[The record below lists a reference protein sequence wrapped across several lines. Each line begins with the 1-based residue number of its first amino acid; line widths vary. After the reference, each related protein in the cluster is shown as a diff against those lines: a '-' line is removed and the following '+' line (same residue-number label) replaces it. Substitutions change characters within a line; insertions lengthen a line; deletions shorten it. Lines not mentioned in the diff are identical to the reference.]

1 MYSKDVINNEVLKT
15 LYFWWDMRQKYQV
28 SLYLVNFILE
38 TLANIRIGKAEMK
51 LSLFIVNMIAY
62 EKNP

>member
-1 MYSKDVINNEVLKT
+1 
-15 LYFWWDMRQKYQV
+15 MRQKYQV